1 MNMMI
6 RQTCWWKMTKRR
18 NCKIES
24 MEIACMYYSGIEIAG
39 IENDGKVQTR
49 VENDRMLNAGKPI
62 YNTSQH
68 VLATH

>member
-1 MNMMI
+1 
-6 RQTCWWKMTKRR
+6 
-18 NCKIES
+18 
-24 MEIACMYYSGIEIAG
+24 MYYSGIEIAG